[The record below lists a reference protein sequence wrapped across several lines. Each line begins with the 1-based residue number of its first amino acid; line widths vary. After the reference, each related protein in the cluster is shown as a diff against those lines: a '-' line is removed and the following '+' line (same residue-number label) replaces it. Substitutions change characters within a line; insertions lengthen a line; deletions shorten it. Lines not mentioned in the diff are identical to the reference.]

1 MDSDPRFPTAENERF
16 MWKWV
21 TNDGSQHFSGSKNT
35 QRNTQRTQ
43 RTQHTQHTQHTC
55 DTRKTRIFCHFC
67 NCKTRF
73 LKNILLFLWTCAL
86 SGFFLPGTFPCGW
99 EPLPLLQNIF
109 IKITPSWSK
118 EEGPPKKPGASRVIF
133 AKIFVILMKTRSNHT
148 SFFAC
153 SKLLTR
159 RATSTSCNKLRTVRK
174 LSSSAFQRCKAR
186 GRRCARRR
194 SLAVRKHA
202 KTRKI
207 AYGTIKKLPVRRPPN
222 NEYAIFK
229 KGI

>member
-1 MDSDPRFPTAENERF
+1 MFNVF
-16 MWKWV
+16 YHL
-21 TNDGSQHFSGSKNT
+21 NDGLQSRLKNIDDWEKLRKQLQT
-35 QRNTQRTQ
+35 TERITHATHPTHALNARNTRNT
-43 RTQHTQHTQHTC
+43 R

-153 SKLLTR
+153 FKLSTR
-159 RATSTSCNKLRTVRK
+159 CTTSISYNEPSTVRK
-174 LSSSAFQRCKAR
+174 LSSSAFQRW
-186 GRRCARRR
+186 
-194 SLAVRKHA
+194 
-202 KTRKI
+202 
-207 AYGTIKKLPVRRPPN
+207 
-222 NEYAIFK
+222 
-229 KGI
+229 

>member
-1 MDSDPRFPTAENERF
+1 MSNKRRSSAL
-16 MWKWV
+16 KI
-21 TNDGSQHFSGSKNT
+21 SGSKKMPSNARNA
-35 QRNTQRTQ
+35 RNTRNTHST
-43 RTQHTQHTQHTC
+43 RY
-55 DTRKTRIFCHFC
+55 TRKTRIFCHFC

-133 AKIFVILMKTRSNHT
+133 AKIFMILMKTRSNRI

-153 SKLLTR
+153 FKLLTCCT
-159 RATSTSCNKLRTVRK
+159 TSLTMWVSVVTKMPLV
-174 LSSSAFQRCKAR
+174 
-186 GRRCARRR
+186 
-194 SLAVRKHA
+194 SLM
-202 KTRKI
+202 
-207 AYGTIKKLPVRRPPN
+207 LW
-222 NEYAIFK
+222 
-229 KGI
+229 GIR